1 MDSLPAR
8 LSQTTPTAVDG
19 TWQRHVAARFADT
32 ALAGRSANGRWG
44 TEGSYP
50 VLYLGRPTDSVTV
63 EAYRHLVDPVVSDNG
78 PMPPIRPRALITC
91 DVSVT
96 EILDLRPATNRSLA
110 GITPAELQSE
120 TFDRA
125 AYAAC
130 QNISAAAH
138 QLGYH
143 GIIAPAATRMGETL
157 ALFTDLLTDAEQPV
171 LTGTAM
177 WVQLPPDPRNP
188 PAAQGFTGHQMMHA

>member
-8 LSQTTPTAVDG
+8 LSQATPIDVDG
-19 TWQRHVAARFADT
+19 IWQRHVPARYADT
-32 ALAGRSANGRWG
+32 ALAGRSATGRWG

-63 EAYRHLVDPVVSDNG
+63 EAYRHLIDPVVADG
-78 PMPPIRPRALITC
+78 GAMPPIRPRALITC
-91 DVSVT
+91 EVAVT
-96 EILDLRPATNRSLA
+96 EIFDLRSPANRVLA
-110 GITPAELQSE
+110 GLSPNELQSE
-120 TFDRA
+120 TSDKA

-130 QNISAAAH
+130 QNVSAAAH

-157 ALFTDLLTDAEQPV
+157 VLFTDLVTDSEQV
-171 LTGTAM
+171 VRSATDM
-177 WVQLPPDPRNP
+177 WIELPPDPRKP
-188 PAAQGFTGHQMMHA
+188 PRAGTLHVVK

>member
-1 MDSLPAR
+1 VDSLPAR
-8 LSQTTPTAVDG
+8 LSQATPSNIDG
-19 TWQRHVAARFADT
+19 TWQRHVAARLADT

-63 EAYRHLVDPVVSDNG
+63 EAYRHLIDPIVADGGLV
-78 PMPPIRPRALITC
+78 PPIRPRILIAC
-91 DVSVT
+91 EVSVT
-96 EILDLRPATNRSLA
+96 EILDLRSAANRVLA
-110 GITPAELQSE
+110 DITLAELQSE
-120 TFDRA
+120 TFDRT

-143 GIIAPAATRMGETL
+143 GLIAPAATRMGETL
-157 ALFTDLLTDAEQPV
+157 ALFTDLLTAAERPV
-171 LTGTAM
+171 PTGEEM
-177 WVQLPPDPRNP
+177 WVELPPDPRKP
-188 PAAQGFTGHQMMHA
+188 PQDRHLQVVR